1 MSNKQ
6 ALREFQQRLAQRL
19 QAARTQAQTARW
31 LAVESA
37 GLGLLL
43 PLRQAGEIFP
53 PVPLT
58 TVPYTEP
65 WMLGVA
71 NLRGGLHAVVDMAQ
85 FLGLRDHP
93 PAAHEGRLVSFNAE
107 LNINCA
113 IWVDRLLGLRSDEQ
127 LRKPD
132 GMAGER
138 PHFATGEREDEQG
151 RRWQMLDLELL
162 ARFEPFLSIVTQ
174 PASVSALA

>member
-19 QAARTQAQTARW
+19 QAARTQAQSARW
-31 LAVESA
+31 LAVEAA

-71 NLRGGLHAVVDMAQ
+71 NLRGGLHAVVDLAQ
-85 FLGLRDHP
+85 FLGLREQAP
-93 PAAHEGRLVSFNAE
+93 SLSEGRLVSFGSE

-113 IWVDRLLGLRSDEQ
+113 LWVDRLLGLRSEEQ
-127 LRKPD
+127 LRKVD
-132 GMAGER
+132 EAVGER
-138 PHFATGEREDEQG
+138 PHFAIGEREDEQG

-162 ARFEPFLSIVTQ
+162 ARFEPFLSIVAQ
-174 PASVSALA
+174 PTAIA

>member
-19 QAARTQAQTARW
+19 QAARTQQQSARW
-31 LAVESA
+31 LAVEAA

-71 NLRGGLHAVVDMAQ
+71 NLRGGLHAVADLAQ
-85 FLGLRDHP
+85 FLGLREQPP
-93 PAAHEGRLVSFNAE
+93 PAGEGRLVSFAGE

-113 IWVDRLLGLRSDEQ
+113 LWVDRLLGLRSDEQ
-127 LRKPD
+127 LHALP
-132 GMAGER
+132 APEAAR
-138 PHFATGEREDEQG
+138 PHFAIGEREDEQG
-151 RRWQMLDLELL
+151 RRWQLLDLELL
-162 ARFEPFLSIVTQ
+162 ARFEPFLNIVAQ
-174 PASVSALA
+174 PSTAA

>member
-19 QAARTQAQTARW
+19 QAARTQAQSARW
-31 LAVESA
+31 LAVEAA

-71 NLRGGLHAVVDMAQ
+71 NLRGGLHAVVDLAQ
-85 FLGLRDHP
+85 FLGLRETP
-93 PAAHEGRLVSFNAE
+93 PALSEGRLVSFGSE

-113 IWVDRLLGLRSDEQ
+113 LWVDRLLGLRSEEQ
-127 LRKPD
+127 LRKVDEAD
-132 GMAGER
+132 GAR
-138 PHFATGEREDEQG
+138 PHFAIGEREDEQG

-162 ARFEPFLSIVTQ
+162 ARFEPFLTIVTQ
-174 PASVSALA
+174 PSAVA

>member
-6 ALREFQQRLAQRL
+6 ALREFQQRLAKRL
-19 QAARTQAQTARW
+19 QAARTQAQSARW
-31 LAVESA
+31 LAVEAA

-71 NLRGGLHAVVDMAQ
+71 NLRGGLHAVVDLAA
-85 FLGLRDHP
+85 FLGLREP
-93 PAAHEGRLVSFNAE
+93 GVPAREASCLVAFSPQLE
-107 LNINCA
+107 TNCA
-113 IWVDRLLGLRSDEQ
+113 LLVDRLAGLRGRDQIQALEHSAAEVG
-127 LRKPD
+127 RPRF
-132 GMAGER
+132 AGGQWR
-138 PHFATGEREDEQG
+138 DAQG
-151 RRWQMLDLELL
+151 RRWQALDLEAL
-162 ARFEPFLSIVTQ
+162 ARHEQFLRIV
-174 PASVSALA
+174 A

>member
-31 LAVESA
+31 LAVEAA

-71 NLRGGLHAVVDMAQ
+71 NLRGGLHAVVDLAQ
-85 FLGLRDHP
+85 FLGLREQP
-93 PAAHEGRLVSFNAE
+93 PSPNEGRLVSFGSE

-113 IWVDRLLGLRSDEQ
+113 LWVDRLLGLRSEEQ
-127 LRKPD
+127 LRKID
-132 GMAGER
+132 AAAGER
-138 PHFATGEREDEQG
+138 PHFAIGEREDEQG

-162 ARFEPFLSIVTQ
+162 ARFEPFLSIVAQ
-174 PASVSALA
+174 PTAVA

>member
-19 QAARTQAQTARW
+19 QAARTQAQSARW
-31 LAVESA
+31 LAVEAA

-53 PVPLT
+53 PIALT

-71 NLRGGLHAVVDMAQ
+71 NLRGGLHAVVDLAQ
-85 FLGLRDHP
+85 FLGLRESP
-93 PAAHEGRLVSFNAE
+93 PPSGEGRLVSFGSE

-113 IWVDRLLGLRSDEQ
+113 LWVDRLLGLRSEEQ
-127 LRKPD
+127 LRPVD
-132 GMAGER
+132 DVAEGR
-138 PHFATGEREDEQG
+138 PHFASGEREDEQG
-151 RRWQMLDLELL
+151 RRWQLLDLELL
-162 ARFEPFLSIVTQ
+162 ARFEPFLTIVAQ
-174 PASVSALA
+174 PSAVA